1 MQFTL
6 PIAKVVS
13 IWIRDHTFMTSMK
26 NAQFLQPPSPVPVC
40 LNGSELSKTP
50 SPERRNSGYKPP
62 PIPIPVGILTAYR
75 LYLVDVSITCHARAT
90 HKSLQLKF
98 NSNET
103 QYSAVKLK
111 QTRLT
116 WNAKDKTKMLSKAE
130 PDTCLEH
137 L

>member
-1 MQFTL
+1 MDKGPYIYDIHEKCPIFATPL
-6 PIAKVVS
+6 PP
-13 IWIRDHTFMTSMK
+13 F
-26 NAQFLQPPSPVPVC
+26 PVC

-62 PIPIPVGILTAYR
+62 PIPIPVGILTTYR